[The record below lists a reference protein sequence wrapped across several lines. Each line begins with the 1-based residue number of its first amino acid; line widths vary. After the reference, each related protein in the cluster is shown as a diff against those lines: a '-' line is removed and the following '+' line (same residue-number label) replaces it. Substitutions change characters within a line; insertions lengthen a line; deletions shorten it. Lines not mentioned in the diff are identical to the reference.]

1 MTEQNTSI
9 SEKNKLIIDREKI
22 APFLLRVFCRPSYH
36 HRLDDYTP
44 EHLPI
49 DDEIANLIK
58 KVNQDASRPNARLSF
73 KLAYIDNLRGR
84 YVFKEL
90 GVVHNSTSSTD
101 DGKNLDDARFVI
113 GDLLDVTVLYEALSD
128 SVIERHESLR
138 DRDRDHDNRYRGGG
152 SGRNFRTRVDNNRD
166 YRDRARNRDSERD
179 HDRDRNGSRRI
190 DRRDDRRDGGR
201 SFRDRR

>member
-1 MTEQNTSI
+1 L
-9 SEKNKLIIDREKI
+9 K
-22 APFLLRVFCRPSYH
+22 
-36 HRLDDYTP
+36 
-44 EHLPI
+44 
-49 DDEIANLIK
+49 EIANLIK

-101 DGKNLDDARFVI
+101 DDKNLDDARFVI

-128 SVIERHESLR
+128 SDLERRESLR
-138 DRDRDHDNRYRGGG
+138 DRDRDHDNSNRYRGGG

-166 YRDRARNRDSERD
+166 YRDWARNRDSERD